1 MKKTRL
7 AMTAEP
13 DEPDE
18 RTEDNERARL
28 VRLCRTLTR
37 DPDAA
42 EDLAQETLLV
52 AQERAATLRHQTRRW
67 AWLAATARHLSVDWV
82 RHRVRERRHLAA
94 PTGLPAVASAEE
106 PLAAGGEI
114 AIPGPDYDLSVELER
129 SELAVLLDRAMA
141 LLPPETRLVLIERLV
156 EDVPQA
162 QVALR
167 HGLSEGAVEARLHR
181 GKLALR
187 RILATDLREEA
198 APYGLADPE
207 GADGWQT
214 TRIWCSWCGQRRLL
228 GRFYGPGRELQLE
241 CRDCLGVPGGARL
254 PRSRLYDSGRPE
266 LFQGIK
272 GFKAALNR
280 QLDDLQ
286 VALSRWAAG
295 RRPTARCVRCGT
307 RAVRNVQWEPE
318 ICTYV
323 STSTCPVCRWVF
335 GHTSTRA
342 VLKAHPAGRRFW
354 REHPR
359 VRAVPDQGIEVN
371 GRPAIVTRLVS
382 VTDTAELAMVLDAET
397 FAVLD
402 VDGAPPA
409 APPPTAP
416 RAA

>member
-1 MKKTRL
+1 
-7 AMTAEP
+7 MTAEP
-13 DEPDE
+13 DVW
-18 RTEDNERARL
+18 TEQNERARL

-82 RHRVRERRHLAA
+82 RHRVRERRRTAA
-94 PTGLPAVASAEE
+94 PSVSCDP
-106 PLAAGGEI
+106 AGGEEPI
-114 AIPGPDYDLSVELER
+114 TTGEVAIYTADYDLSVELER
-129 SELAVLLDRAMA
+129 SELASLLDRAMA

-187 RILATDLREEA
+187 RILTTDLREEA
-198 APYGLADPE
+198 AAYGLADPE
-207 GADGWQT
+207 RRDGWQT
-214 TRIWCSWCGQRRLL
+214 TRIWCPTCGQRRLW
-228 GRFYGPGRELQLE
+228 GRFGGSDLIFELE
-241 CRDCLGVPGGARL
+241 CRDCLGVVGRWPRGRNRL
-254 PRSRLYDSGRPE
+254 WDSSRRE
-266 LFQGIK
+266 LFHGVK
-272 GFKAALNR
+272 GFRPALNR
-280 QLDDLQ
+280 QLDDLHCAQ
-286 VALSRWAAG
+286 AWWLANG
-295 RRPTARCVRCGT
+295 RPPWRCRHCGAYVVRGLHWSPL
-307 RAVRNVQWEPE
+307 VL
-318 ICTYV
+318 TYV
-323 STSTCPVCRWVF
+323 SIAQCPQCGATS
-335 GHTSTRA
+335 GHTGTHGI
-342 VLKAHPAGRRFW
+342 LHAHPAGRRFW

-359 VRAVPDQGIEVN
+359 VRAVPDQRVEVD

-402 VDGAPPA
+402 VDGVPPA